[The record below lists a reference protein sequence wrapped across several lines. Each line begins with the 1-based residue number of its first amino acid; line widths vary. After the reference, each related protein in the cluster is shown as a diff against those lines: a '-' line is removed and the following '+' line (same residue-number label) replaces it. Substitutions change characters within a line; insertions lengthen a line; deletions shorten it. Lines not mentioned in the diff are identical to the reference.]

1 MSKRYLWSIG
11 DVEFIAPVQKRDDGG
26 LNQGGN
32 SAGGEKKM
40 DWGYILEVTTEDESG
55 REKERIK
62 PDSQVSG
69 SDIGWMVVPF
79 TKMRNTKE

>member
-1 MSKRYLWSIG
+1 
-11 DVEFIAPVQKRDDGG
+11 
-26 LNQGGN
+26 
-32 SAGGEKKM
+32 M